1 MFCIPPC
8 IFQVSRVT
16 STTDSQKYYIYRL
29 GPHQNLFFL
38 FLLPSPGDCGS
49 NFVLGDQLCFS
60 WFSVK
65 VPISCCTP
73 ATLADASLFTTR
85 PTLELGNWQQEL
97 VCCPTRWYLQGIYLY
112 FTKHASKKY
121 CIAMCYNKTKPLK
134 KNKAVTFVLTA
145 GKMSLK
151 AKYTTNFN
159 FRFLDEKKFKDVYS
173 VQLPYSR
180 WWLIWKNGR

>member
-29 GPHQNLFFL
+29 GPPQNLFFL

-85 PTLELGNWQQEL
+85 PTMGLFYLRSVKSTWQGDHPGTRPTLELGKDE
-97 VCCPTRWYLQGIYLY
+97 VTTTTTTIG
-112 FTKHASKKY
+112 
-121 CIAMCYNKTKPLK
+121 NKTRRLLM
-134 KNKAVTFVLTA
+134 NEAATFVLTT
-145 GKMSLK
+145 S
-151 AKYTTNFN
+151 
-159 FRFLDEKKFKDVYS
+159 
-173 VQLPYSR
+173 
-180 WWLIWKNGR
+180 

>member
-16 STTDSQKYYIYRL
+16 STTDSQQYYIYRL
-29 GPHQNLFFL
+29 GPPQNLFLFFL

-73 ATLADASLFTTR
+73 ATLADASLFTTT
-85 PTLELGNWQQEL
+85 PTMGLFYLRSVKSTWQGDHPGNKTNPGTWKGWSYYYYYYWQQDKAPSNEWSCY
-97 VCCPTRWYLQGIYLY
+97 VCVDNKLNALQGQNIELRFFYRP
-112 FTKHASKKY
+112 KKR
-121 CIAMCYNKTKPLK
+121 APQA
-134 KNKAVTFVLTA
+134 KN
-145 GKMSLK
+145 
-151 AKYTTNFN
+151 
-159 FRFLDEKKFKDVYS
+159 
-173 VQLPYSR
+173 
-180 WWLIWKNGR
+180 

>member
-16 STTDSQKYYIYRL
+16 STTDSQQYYIYRL
-29 GPHQNLFFL
+29 GPPKNLFLFFL

-85 PTLELGNWQQEL
+85 PTLGLFLPSLGEKHMARRPPWKQDKPWNL
-97 VCCPTRWYLQGIYLY
+97 KRMKLLLLLLLATRHGA
-112 FTKHASKKY
+112 F
-121 CIAMCYNKTKPLK
+121 
-134 KNKAVTFVLTA
+134 
-145 GKMSLK
+145 
-151 AKYTTNFN
+151 
-159 FRFLDEKKFKDVYS
+159 
-173 VQLPYSR
+173 
-180 WWLIWKNGR
+180 

>member
-16 STTDSQKYYIYRL
+16 STTDSQQYYIYRL
-29 GPHQNLFFL
+29 GPPQNLFLFFL

-65 VPISCCTP
+65 VSISCCTP

-85 PTLELGNWQQEL
+85 PTMGLFFIFASWASGAFTRWKAHGKETTLATRPTLELGKDE
-97 VCCPTRWYLQGIYLY
+97 VTTTTTSIG
-112 FTKHASKKY
+112 
-121 CIAMCYNKTKPLK
+121 NKTRRLLM
-134 KNKAVTFVLTA
+134 NEAATFVLTTSW
-145 GKMSLK
+145 MRCK
-151 AKYTTNFN
+151 AK
-159 FRFLDEKKFKDVYS
+159 
-173 VQLPYSR
+173 
-180 WWLIWKNGR
+180 I

>member
-16 STTDSQKYYIYRL
+16 STTDSQQYYIYRL
-29 GPHQNLFFL
+29 VPPKNLFLFFL

-85 PTLELGNWQQEL
+85 PTVGLFFTFARLKAHGKETTLETRPTLELGKDE
-97 VCCPTRWYLQGIYLY
+97 VTTTTTIG
-112 FTKHASKKY
+112 
-121 CIAMCYNKTKPLK
+121 NKTWRLLM
-134 KNKAVTFVLTA
+134 NEAATFVHTSYL
-145 GKMSLK
+145 SFF
-151 AKYTTNFN
+151 YTSKIFG
-159 FRFLDEKKFKDVYS
+159 E
-173 VQLPYSR
+173 
-180 WWLIWKNGR
+180 